1 MQYQIVHKTIYT
13 YSQSITLEPHTIRL
27 RPRSDGWQTLQNFE
41 IEILPTPVNQSQII
55 DLDGNAAIKV
65 WFGSQTTELL
75 EIQTRSQV
83 ETHCTNPF
91 NFLLEPWANQLPIDY
106 PSSMRS
112 QLQPYLQGYWSTA
125 GIDPVAIQLAQEIQ
139 HANNGETIGFLTALN
154 ERIYQNCQQVIRE
167 TGAPLP
173 PSITWT
179 EKSGSC
185 RDSAIL
191 FMEVCR
197 AVGLAARF
205 VSGYQEGDP
214 DANDRHL
221 HAWAEVFLP
230 GAGWRGFDPTH
241 GLAVADGHIALA
253 ASAIPQSAAPVKGG
267 YKGEARSELSYK
279 LSIQPAKVE

>member
-1 MQYQIVHKTIYT
+1 MHYQIVHKTIYT
-13 YSQSITLEPHTIRL
+13 YSQPITLEPHTIRL
-27 RPRSDGWQTLQNFE
+27 RPRSDGWQTLQDFALE
-41 IEILPTPVNQSQII
+41 VSPAPAGQSQII
-55 DLDGNAAIKV
+55 DIDGNAAIKV
-65 WFGSQTTELL
+65 WFGSQPTELL
-75 EIQTRSQV
+75 TIQTRSQV

-91 NFLLEPWANQLPIDY
+91 NFLLEPWANKLPIDY
-106 PSSMRS
+106 PASMRS

-125 GIDPVAIQLAQEIQ
+125 GIDPVAIQLAQEIY
-139 HANNGETIGFLTALN
+139 HAQNGETVGFLTALN

-173 PSITWT
+173 PGVTWK

-191 FMEVCR
+191 LMEVCR

-214 DANDRHL
+214 DASDRHL

-230 GAGWRGFDPTH
+230 GAGWRGYDPTH
-241 GLAVADGHIALA
+241 GLAVADGHIAVA
-253 ASAIPQSAAPVKGG
+253 ASAVPQSVAPVKGG
-267 YKGEARSELSYK
+267 YKGKAQSELSYK
-279 LSIQPAKVE
+279 LSIQPAIA

>member
-13 YSQSITLEPHTIRL
+13 YSQPITLEPHTIRL
-27 RPRSDGWQTLQNFE
+27 RPRSDGWQTLRNFALE
-41 IEILPTPVNQSQII
+41 ISPNPVGQTQII

-75 EIQTRSQV
+75 TIQTRSQV

-91 NFLLEPWANQLPIDY
+91 NFLLEPWANKLPIDY
-106 PSSMRS
+106 PASMRS

-125 GIDPVAIQLAQEIQ
+125 GIDPVAIKLAQEIH
-139 HANNGETIGFLTALN
+139 HAKNGETIEFLTALN
-154 ERIYQNCQQVIRE
+154 EQIYQNCQQIIRE

-173 PSITWT
+173 PGVTWT

-191 FMEVCR
+191 LMEVCR

-214 DANDRHL
+214 DASNRHL

-230 GAGWRGFDPTH
+230 GAGWRGYDPTH
-241 GLAVADGHIALA
+241 GLAVADGHIAVA
-253 ASAIPQSAAPVKGG
+253 ASALPQSVAPVKGG
-267 YKGEARSELSYK
+267 YKGKAQSELSYK
-279 LSIQPAKVE
+279 LSIQPAIA

>member
-1 MQYQIVHKTIYT
+1 MHYQIVHKTIYT
-13 YSQSITLEPHTIRL
+13 YSQPITLEPHTIRL

-41 IEILPTPVNQSQII
+41 LEVSPAPVGQSQII

-75 EIQTRSQV
+75 EIQTRSRV

-91 NFLLEPWANQLPIDY
+91 NFLLEPWANKLPMDY
-106 PSSMRS
+106 PAAMRS

-125 GIDPVAIQLAQEIQ
+125 GIDPVAIQLAQEIH
-139 HANNGETIGFLTALN
+139 HAKNGETVGFLTALN
-154 ERIYQNCQQVIRE
+154 ERIYQTCKQIIRE

-173 PSITWT
+173 PGMTWT

-230 GAGWRGFDPTH
+230 GAGWRGYDPTH
-241 GLAVADGHIALA
+241 GLAVADGHIAVA
-253 ASAIPQSAAPVKGG
+253 ASAVPQSAAPVKGG
-267 YKGEARSELSYK
+267 YKGKVQSELTYK
-279 LSIQPAKVE
+279 LSIQPAILQ